1 MKTLAVELTR
11 RFLSWSLPKDFA
23 PDGYIN
29 FDKAA
34 ASAAKSHWPT
44 GTNLLH
50 AGQAAEMFEH
60 CLQLW
65 QPIETA
71 PKSRETEHGVEGVYI
86 LGFCPEPD
94 LSNLESCICVVWW
107 EPNMKGG
114 KGMWYG
120 EGGFETRPTHW
131 MPLPRQ
137 PAL

>member
-1 MKTLAVELTR
+1 MRTLIDALVN
-11 RFLSWSLPKDFA
+11 RFLCWKLPKDFA

-29 FDKAA
+29 FDKDACVA
-34 ASAAKSHWPT
+34 RNDWPT

-71 PKSRETEHGVEGVYI
+71 PKSKKTEHGVEGVYI

-114 KGMWYG
+114 KGLWYG
-120 EGGFETRPTHW
+120 EGGFETHPTHW

>member
-1 MKTLAVELTR
+1 MKTLADKLAN

-23 PDGYIN
+23 PDGYVS

-71 PKSRETEHGVEGVYI
+71 PKSKKTEHGVEGVYI
-86 LGFCPEPD
+86 LGFCPSP
-94 LSNLESCICVVWW
+94 I
-107 EPNMKGG
+107 
-114 KGMWYG
+114 
-120 EGGFETRPTHW
+120 
-131 MPLPRQ
+131 
-137 PAL
+137 

>member
-1 MKTLAVELTR
+1 MKTLADKLAN

-23 PDGYIN
+23 PDGYIS

-71 PKSRETEHGVEGVYI
+71 PKSKR
-86 LGFCPEPD
+86 
-94 LSNLESCICVVWW
+94 
-107 EPNMKGG
+107 PNTGSRAST
-114 KGMWYG
+114 YSASA
-120 EGGFETRPTHW
+120 PS
-131 MPLPRQ
+131 PI
-137 PAL
+137 